1 LAPVGAIDLID
12 ATTFPMRIR
21 TTMNIRTL
29 LIFCCTLFLI
39 ACGGNPDTAQP
50 QAALRQA
57 TTTQNTQANVSDYR
71 TVVAQVYLAYFGRP
85 ADPDGLLFFSQV
97 LHRIAAPTNIVDLN
111 KAYDTNVALRST
123 IDSFGTSQESMDLY
137 PGDNTAFVTAI
148 YRNLF
153 SRTPDAGGQAFWL
166 DGLNTNR
173 LTRARAA
180 IALMAGSQTTDITV
194 INNKTQVGLNFTT
207 GVTTGYDT
215 LAAAATARQ
224 LIANVQLGTDI
235 AAYQTTVNTT
245 LASLVEAAA
254 RNNYPQVAAIM
265 KKHCTPCHSAT
276 PTFPG
281 FTRAPRGV
289 TYDTSAEI
297 HADANTINQVAGT
310 STFMPL
316 NNVTNMTSDER
327 AVIRSWIAL
336 GAP

>member
-1 LAPVGAIDLID
+1 M
-12 ATTFPMRIR
+12 F
-21 TTMNIRTL
+21 
-29 LIFCCTLFLI
+29 FCTLFLI
-39 ACGGNPDTAQP
+39 SCGGSTDTAGSGKAVQN

-57 TTTQNTQANVSDYR
+57 ALRQAASTAPTVSDYR

-85 ADPDGLLFFSQV
+85 ADPGGLVFFSQV
-97 LHRIAAPTNIVDLN
+97 LQRANAPTNMIDLN
-111 KAYDTNVALRST
+111 KAYESNEALRTT

-153 SRTPDAGGQAFWL
+153 SRAPDAGGLAFWFDL
-166 DGLNTNR
+166 LNTNR
-173 LTRARAA
+173 MTRARAA
-180 IALMAGSQTTDITV
+180 IALMAGSQSTDITV

-207 GVTTGYDT
+207 GITTGYDT

-224 LIANVQLGTDI
+224 LLAGVQLGTDI

-254 RNNYPQVAAIM
+254 RNNFPQVAAII
-265 KKHCTPCHSAT
+265 KNRCTPCHSAH

-281 FTRAPRGV
+281 FTSAPRGV
-289 TYDTSAEI
+289 TYDTPTEI
-297 HADANTINQVAGT
+297 HADANTINQVSGT
-310 STFMPL
+310 STFMPRG
-316 NNVTNMTSDER
+316 NATNMTTDER
-327 AVIRSWIAL
+327 TVIRTWIAL